1 MPTAHPP
8 RSAATRAAATRAA
21 VTAALLL
28 ALTGCSLFDGDS
40 GSGTD
45 AADRG
50 ASTPSASPS
59 GSASAGA
66 SADTVEETCARVL
79 EAARTAPEQLQ
90 QDPVALL
97 AEVEDIAATAPTELS
112 GEIISVREAIDG
124 FRQGERSMISVIGE
138 ARALQER
145 CSG

>member
-8 RSAATRAAATRAA
+8 RSAATRAAAA
-21 VTAALLL
+21 VALLL
-28 ALTGCSLFDGDS
+28 ALTGCSLFDRDS

-50 ASTPSASPS
+50 ASTPSASPTSSPS
-59 GSASAGA
+59 GSASV
-66 SADTVEETCARVL
+66 STVEETCARVL
-79 EAARTAPEQLQ
+79 ETARTAPEQLQ
-90 QDPVALL
+90 QDPAALF
-97 AEVEDIAATAPTELS
+97 AEVDDIAATAPPELS
-112 GEIISVREAIDG
+112 GEITSVREAIDE
-124 FRQGERSMISVIGE
+124 FRQGERSTISVVRE

>member
-1 MPTAHPP
+1 MPTARPP
-8 RSAATRAAATRAA
+8 RSAATRAAAS
-21 VTAALLL
+21 VALLL
-28 ALTGCSLFDGDS
+28 ALTGCSLFDRDS

-59 GSASAGA
+59 GSASV
-66 SADTVEETCARVL
+66 STVEETCARVL
-79 EAARTAPEQLQ
+79 ETARTAPEQLQ
-90 QDPVALL
+90 QDPAALF
-97 AEVEDIAATAPTELS
+97 AEVDDIAATAPAELS
-112 GEIISVREAIDG
+112 GEITSVRESIDE
-124 FRQGERSMISVIGE
+124 FRQGERSMISVVRE

>member
-8 RSAATRAAATRAA
+8 RSAATRAAAT
-21 VTAALLL
+21 AALLL
-28 ALTGCSLFDGDS
+28 ALTSCSLFDRDS

-50 ASTPSASPS
+50 ASTPSASPTS
-59 GSASAGA
+59 SASPSGTA
-66 SADTVEETCARVL
+66 SVSTVEETCARVL
-79 EAARTAPEQLQ
+79 ETARTAPEQLQ
-90 QDPVALL
+90 QDPAALF
-97 AEVEDIAATAPTELS
+97 AEVGDIAATAPPELS
-112 GEIISVREAIDG
+112 GEITSVREAIDE
-124 FRQGERSMISVIGE
+124 FRQGERSMISVVRE